1 MLRERSAK
9 WEMPMATKS
18 TTRDGIAFLTTPPE
32 NFAGISD
39 FPYETHYVDL
49 DGLQLAFIDEGPRD
63 APVMLMV
70 HGMPTWSYL
79 YRHMIKAFLA
89 KGFRCVAPDHIGFGK
104 SSKVVEPDWYSIT
117 RHADNLTRLIDA
129 LNLMDVTLI
138 VQDWGG
144 PIGLSQYQN
153 SPQRFSRLVIMNT
166 WLHHDTYEYS
176 PGIQSWISQNSPG
189 GIFRDNVPEKFN
201 WGTLM
206 AMSTQR
212 VSPQDSLFAI
222 MSGEEPRLSEE
233 ALAVKVAY
241 DAPFIGLGEQGVSGP
256 RRFPMSIPANGTN
269 TDNAVK
275 HQQVFATVNQTMLPV
290 HFVWG
295 IADNV
300 FTKEWG
306 LKWHSMIPHSSW
318 YEVDGGH
325 FLQDTHGNEIAEHVL
340 THFV

>member
-1 MLRERSAK
+1 MTETTASAHGV
-9 WEMPMATKS
+9 
-18 TTRDGIAFLTTPPE
+18 RYLTTPAE
-32 NFAGISD
+32 NFTGIID
-39 FPYETHYVDL
+39 FPYDTHYLEL
-49 DGLQLAFIDEGPRD
+49 DGLQLAYIDEGPRD

-79 YRHMIKAFLA
+79 YRHMIKTFLA
-89 KGFRCVAPDHIGFGK
+89 QGFRCVAPDHIGFGR
-104 SSKVVEPDWYSIT
+104 SSKVVDPEWYSIT
-117 RHADNLTRLIDA
+117 RHADNLTRLIDS

-144 PIGLSQYQN
+144 PIGLTQYQN

-206 AMSTQR
+206 AAATQR
-212 VSPQDSLFAI
+212 VSPQDSFFA
-222 MSGEEPRLSEE
+222 MMGGEAPRLSED
-233 ALAVKVAY
+233 ALSVQAAY
-241 DAPFIGLGEQGVSGP
+241 DAPFVGLGEQGVSGP

-275 HQQVFATVNQTMLPV
+275 HQQVFATVNQTTLPV

-295 IADNV
+295 VADNV

-306 LKWHSMIPHSSW
+306 LKWHSMLPHSTW
-318 YEVDGGH
+318 FEVEGGH
-325 FLQDTHGNEIAEHVL
+325 FLQDTHGTEIAEHVL
-340 THFV
+340 SHVV